1 MTMNWRQKVLDFDN
15 ICDRGEG
22 LKGLIFDIQKFAIH
36 DGGGIRTLVFLKGC
50 PLLCPWCSNPESLAG
65 KPEITFV
72 CNNCIGCG
80 KCLEI
85 CPSDAISQDAS
96 NGKGL
101 IIDRDRCTLCG
112 QCAKHCYAGAINIIG
127 RYLSVPELM
136 EIIERDRKFY
146 EQSNGGVTFSGGEPT
161 AQPEFL
167 KAALKETQRRG
178 IHTAIETSSF
188 VNWETYASI
197 LEHVDLV
204 LTDIKHMDDAEHK
217 RLTGVSNKVIL
228 DNLRNISRLGIPVKI
243 RLPLI
248 PGLNDSTRNLETTA
262 DFVERLSHVQSLDIL
277 PYHRL
282 GEMKWGQ
289 LGQDYSLAGVEALTL
304 EETEARIQLF
314 RDRGLK
320 VSIGG

>member
-1 MTMNWRQKVLDFDN
+1 MNWRQKVLDFDN
-15 ICDRGEG
+15 ICDHGEG

-50 PLLCPWCSNPESLAG
+50 PLLCPWCSNPESLAD

-85 CPSDAISQDAS
+85 CPSDAINRDES

-101 IIDRDRCTLCG
+101 TIDRDRCTLCG

-161 AQPEFL
+161 TQPEFL

-248 PGLNDSTRNLETTA
+248 PGFNDSTRNLEATA

-314 RDRGLK
+314 RDHGLK

>member
-15 ICDRGEG
+15 ICDHGEG

-85 CPSDAISQDAS
+85 CPSDAINRDES

-101 IIDRDRCTLCG
+101 TIDRDRCTLCG

-161 AQPEFL
+161 TQPEFL

-248 PGLNDSTRNLETTA
+248 PGFNDSTRNLEATA

-314 RDRGLK
+314 RDHGLK

>member
-72 CNNCIGCG
+72 CNNCISCG

-85 CPSDAISQDAS
+85 CPSDAINRDES

-146 EQSNGGVTFSGGEPT
+146 EQSNGGVTFSGGEPM

-204 LTDIKHMDDAEHK
+204 LTDLKHMDDAEHK

-228 DNLRNISRLGIPVKI
+228 DNLRNISRLDIPVKI

-248 PGLNDSTRNLETTA
+248 PGFNDSTRNLEATA
-262 DFVERLSHVQSLDIL
+262 DFVEQLSHVQSLDIL

-304 EETEARIQLF
+304 EETEAHIQLF

>member
-1 MTMNWRQKVLDFDN
+1 MNWRQKVLDFDH
-15 ICDRGEG
+15 IGDRGEG
-22 LKGLIFDIQKFAIH
+22 LKGLVFDIQKFAIH

-50 PLLCPWCSNPESLAG
+50 PLVCPWCSNPESLAG

-72 CNNCIGCG
+72 SNNCIGCG
-80 KCLEI
+80 KCLEV
-85 CPSDAISQDAS
+85 CKAGAIRKDETGA
-96 NGKGL
+96 KGL

-112 QCAKHCYAGAINIIG
+112 QCAKFCYAGAINIIG
-127 RYLSVPELM
+127 RYLSVPELVTM
-136 EIIERDRKFY
+136 IERDRKFY

-167 KAALKETQRRG
+167 KAALQAIQARG

-188 VNWETYASI
+188 VAWETFASI
-197 LEHVDLV
+197 LENVDLV

-228 DNLRNISRLGIPVKI
+228 ENIRNISRLGIPIKI

-248 PGLNDSTRNLETTA
+248 PGFNDSDRNLAATA
-262 DFVERLSHVQSLDIL
+262 EFVEQLSNVQSLDIL

-289 LGQDYSLAGVEALTL
+289 LGQDYSLTGVPALTL
-304 EETEARIQLF
+304 EDVESRIQPF
-314 RDRGLK
+314 KDRGLNI
-320 VSIGG
+320 SIGG